1 MNIYEK
7 LSRITME
14 IATVAKNLQVETGGG
29 KGYKAVS
36 EADVLAAVKPIE
48 AKYGVYSY
56 PASRRIVDSGEIVTT
71 KTYKGEVQES
81 KRLFLRVE
89 TVYRFVNT
97 EKPDEVVDVT
107 VYGDGVDTQDKA
119 PGKAMTYADKYAL
132 LKAYKIQTGDD
143 PDRDASEDLRSL
155 KSKPSIEE
163 RVGLRPTDNELML
176 EIRRTGMN
184 LPQYL
189 AMNSIQS
196 LKELD
201 DLKALALFHTL
212 QAKPDKKE

>member
-36 EADVLAAVKPIE
+36 EGDVLAAVKPIE
-48 AKYGVYSY
+48 AKYGVYSF
-56 PASRRIVDSGEIVTT
+56 PAIRRIVDSGEIVTT
-71 KTYKGEVQES
+71 KTYKGDVQES

-89 TVYRFVNT
+89 TVYRFVNI
-97 EKPDEVVDVT
+97 EKPDEYVDVT

-132 LKAYKIQTGDD
+132 LKAYKIQTGED
-143 PDRDASEDLRSL
+143 PDRDASEDLKGL
-155 KSKPSIEE
+155 QTKEVEK
-163 RVGLRPTDNELML
+163 RVGIRPTDNELML

-184 LPQYL
+184 LTQYL

-196 LKELD
+196 LRELD
-201 DLKALALFHTL
+201 DLKALALLHTL
-212 QAKPDKKE
+212 QAKPDRKD